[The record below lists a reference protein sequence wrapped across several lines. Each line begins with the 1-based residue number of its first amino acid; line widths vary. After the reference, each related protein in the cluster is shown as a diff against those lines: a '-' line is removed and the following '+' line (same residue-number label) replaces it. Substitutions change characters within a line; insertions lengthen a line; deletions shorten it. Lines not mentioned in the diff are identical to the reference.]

1 MLVCSDSSRQRDES
15 CAPQHHLRDIPWS
28 PPHAA
33 CAVETI
39 QNHDELGLRMVQDQS
54 IYTLR
59 QSGPHLRPQW
69 SKGAHG
75 SLYSLRKGTATHHYH
90 PSQRSKSWLP
100 ASRGL
105 HSLLPSPGCGWR
117 GRPSCHRPHVC
128 TLLRKK
134 KAVQSARRLLPA
146 QSPREN
152 WPPSQKQQADRNQP
166 LPYTAQDEQLAWQG
180 HGIPGNGT
188 I

>member
-1 MLVCSDSSRQRDES
+1 MRPPASSKRHPLVPSTRCLSNGT
-15 CAPQHHLRDIPWS
+15 C
-28 PPHAA
+28 
-33 CAVETI
+33 I
-39 QNHDELGLRMVQDQS
+39 QNHEELGLRMVQS

-75 SLYSLRKGTATHHYH
+75 SLCSLSKRTATHHYH

-117 GRPSCHRPHVC
+117 DRPTRHRPHAC
-128 TLLRKK
+128 ILLRKK
-134 KAVQSARRLLPA
+134 KAVLTTRRLLPA
-146 QSPREN
+146 QSPQR
-152 WPPSQKQQADRNQP
+152 
-166 LPYTAQDEQLAWQG
+166 QLATQSEATG
-180 HGIPGNGT
+180 
-188 I
+188 